1 MEINVFLLCYNEG
14 YLLPHT
20 INHYKKYLPSC
31 KITIYDN
38 ESTDNSVEIAKSH
51 GCEVVSWSSGNIHNE
66 HIQIHLRNNVW
77 KKIGNGWI
85 IMADMDEY
93 VCVTETELLE
103 EMNNGTNILQI
114 EGKDMI
120 GESDTLD
127 LTDIDLQEIKKYV
140 EHTGESK
147 NLCFLREKIIE
158 MNYGPGS
165 HFCDPNGVNGERKY
179 SSKKYINKHMSNL
192 GLKFITNKNTK
203 RYERNEE
210 MRKIGWNGH
219 YSNNI
224 DNIKRDY
231 MHLLDNCK
239 ILD

>member
-1 MEINVFLLCYNEG
+1 MEINIFLLCYNEG

-38 ESTDNSVEIAKSH
+38 ESTDNSVEIAKLH
-51 GCEVVSWSSGNIHNE
+51 GCEVVSWSSNNIHNE
-66 HIQIHLRNNVW
+66 YIQIDLRNNIW
-77 KKIGNGWI
+77 KKVNNGWI
-85 IMADMDEY
+85 IMADMDEFI
-93 VCVTETELLE
+93 CVTETELLE

-127 LTDIDLQEIKKYV
+127 LSDINLQEIKKYV
-140 EHTGESK
+140 ENSNESK
-147 NLCFLREKIIE
+147 NLCFLREKITE
-158 MNYGPGS
+158 MNYGAGS
-165 HFCDPNGVNGERKY
+165 HFCYPEGEIKY
-179 SSKKYINKHMSNL
+179 SLKKYINKHMNFL
-192 GLKFITNKNTK
+192 GLKFIINKNIK

-219 YSNNI
+219 YTI
-224 DNIKRDY
+224 DTDNIIKNY
-231 MHLLDNCK
+231 MNLLVNCK
-239 ILD
+239 ILE